1 MLPGSTAPIWVITD
15 FDMKNPFARVTK
27 SRKRLTGAL
36 ATLVCAISFTGLASA
51 ELPTLSQP
59 PLLGFHTAYMNKKYQ
74 FGIAGNGEIT
84 LKMVDNKGVVSPSPF
99 HVKFTIGVE
108 ETLPDG
114 KTLLRAIKL
123 ETLESAQTPNGNFE
137 KTVLTGKV
145 NGDAVVE
152 ATFEQARGLISVG
165 GRVIEPGTL
174 KNPLRFTARLYFP
187 TPYPHDLDIDKST
200 DKKAVK
206 TFEEKIKNDRIS
218 MKWTD
223 GKGKKLGF
231 SESVDATTTEING
244 PGISAA
250 EIEVSLSAG
259 KKFTLTSSANT
270 AMKLWNAKPAPLY
283 RGFTFHWSPDP
294 AKNVDGK
301 ARISIE
307 LK

>member
-1 MLPGSTAPIWVITD
+1 
-15 FDMKNPFARVTK
+15 MKNPFARVTK
-27 SRKRLTGAL
+27 AQKRLTGTL

-59 PLLGFHTAYMNKKYQ
+59 PLLGFHTGYMNKKYQ

-99 HVKFTIGVE
+99 HVRFSIGLE

-114 KTLLRAIKL
+114 KASFRAIKL
-123 ETLESAQTPNGNFE
+123 ETIESAQAPNGNFD
-137 KTVLTGKV
+137 KTVITGKV

-152 ATFEQARGLISVG
+152 ATFEQIRGVISVG
-165 GRVIEPGTL
+165 GRVVEPGTL
-174 KNPLRFTARLYFP
+174 VKNPVRFVTRMIFP
-187 TPYPHDLDIDKST
+187 TPYPHDLDIDKTS
-200 DKKAVK
+200 DKKEAK
-206 TFEEKIKNDRIS
+206 AFEEKIKNDRIS

-231 SESVDATTTEING
+231 SEDVDATTAEVNG
-244 PGISAA
+244 PGIAAA
-250 EIEVSLSAG
+250 EIEVSLCAG
-259 KKFTLTSSANT
+259 KKFLLASSPNT
-270 AMKLWNAKPAPLY
+270 AMKLQNAKPAPLY
-283 RGFTFHWSPDP
+283 RGFAVHWSPDP

-301 ARISIE
+301 ARVSIE